1 MTTGTAAGRV
11 RVSEAQMVVRRN
23 VPERPRWLF
32 IHGHNDRAEELVD
45 DSITIHQRKSIG
57 FGGP

>member
-1 MTTGTAAGRV
+1 
-11 RVSEAQMVVRRN
+11 VSEAQMVVRRN

-45 DSITIHQRKSIG
+45 DSITIHERKSIG